1 VKFKFYGREFSTDEN
16 DPPMPLEPAIDAD
29 QKHPRRY
36 YVYAHLD
43 SSGEIFYIG
52 KGTGIRA
59 WSAGRHPLWSRY
71 VEKHLNGEYKVK
83 ILHDNL
89 SAEDVDEL
97 EAAWIAQYSNTVV
110 NLLDNIWRDRD
121 DKAMTW
127 RSGTRSEL
135 FPLIRRARATE
146 KFDLEKATS
155 MYIEAIEFIQSYA
168 FITFEGGLVGQL
180 LKEEAEELG
189 VCGEV
194 DVLNRLT
201 ICLIKLGRPEEAARH
216 TEKYFE
222 LYRRDLQFGAAKR
235 ITERVSKALA
245 REQKPK

>member
-1 VKFKFYGREFSTDEN
+1 MKFKFCGREFSTDEN
-16 DPPMPLEPAIDAD
+16 DPPVPLEPAIDAD

-43 SSGEIFYIG
+43 SSGQIFYIG
-52 KGTGIRA
+52 KGTGRRA
-59 WSAGRHPLWSRY
+59 WSTVRHPLWSRC

-83 ILHDNL
+83 ILRDNL
-89 SAEDVDEL
+89 AAEDIDEV
-97 EAAWIAQYSNTVV
+97 EDAWIAQYSNTVV
-110 NLLDNIWRDRD
+110 NLFNVWRDRD
-121 DKAMTW
+121 FKALAW
-127 RSGTRSEL
+127 RNGLRDEL
-135 FPLIRRARATE
+135 FNLMRRAKAI
-146 KFDLEKATS
+146 KKVDLEKAIF
-155 MYIEAIEFIQSYA
+155 MYFEAMEAIKSFA
-168 FITFEGGLVGQL
+168 FITCEGGLVGQL
-180 LKEEAEELG
+180 LNEEAEELG
-189 VCGEV
+189 VCGKV

-245 REQKPK
+245 RKQKPK